1 MSGRLRVPRQI
12 RVGALAEARPGAR
25 LRCAVLASTGAE
37 WVGVDLASG
46 ALVRNRAGGP
56 VPAPAAHRLLQVAE
70 IVLGAPEEAPD
81 PTRPEA
87 VELSEAGEPIGHL
100 KRRRARRLLRHL
112 AAPERPGSPLLGR
125 WGPSIA
131 FEDLDGSAPSL
142 VLVALD
148 GGFEL
153 GRGPAGD
160 ARCAIHWS
168 TVRQELPLADPLA
181 AAAAE
186 RIGSAALRG
195 RGVEA
200 AIGFQPGFALV
211 GLGAVR
217 GGYAPKVVL
226 SVLPR

>member
-1 MSGRLRVPRQI
+1 MSSRLRVPRQI

-25 LRCAVLASTGAE
+25 LRCAVLASTGTE

-46 ALVRNRAGGP
+46 ALVRNRAGGT
-56 VPAPAAHRLLQVAE
+56 VPSPDWHRPLQVAE
-70 IVLGAPEEAPD
+70 VVLGTPEEAPD

-87 VELSEAGEPIGHL
+87 VELSEAGEPIGRL
-100 KRRRARRLLRHL
+100 RRRRARRLLRRL

-131 FEDLDGSAPSL
+131 FEDLDGSSPSL
-142 VLVALD
+142 VVVALH

-153 GRGPAGD
+153 GRSPAGE

-168 TVRQELPLADPLA
+168 AVRQELPLVDPLA
-181 AAAAE
+181 AGAAE
-186 RIGSAALRG
+186 RIGSMAPAG

-200 AIGFQPGFALV
+200 VLGFQPGFALV

-226 SVLPR
+226 SVLAR